1 MVTQIEHKLTT
12 INGDDFAVLC
22 RQYLNFKY
30 SFVYPTGLVVGKDK
44 SRKGTPDTFI
54 PVGDYYLFV
63 EITTK
68 TGDILTKLKSDISHC
83 FSQNDVPKEKIIKVV
98 LMFNGVHDTV
108 KHEELKTCLSAYS
121 EDCRLEVVDIRI
133 LANEI
138 SQNYPSLAR
147 KLDIPIDTAQ
157 ILEVSEF
164 VEDYEKSKF
173 ATPLSNEFFNRETEI
188 EEGLNNLKEKD
199 ILLISGYA
207 GTGKTKLSIELT
219 KLFLSENKNYDL
231 KYIRANGNLDI
242 WQDLQIFLLPEKDY
256 LLVLDDANK
265 LKDNLIQILN
275 FQRKRVNKGRIKI
288 ILTVRNYV
296 KGEVQ
301 KFLDDFVLIELKPF
315 ARDELGKIL
324 QSDEYNISD
333 YYAERIFNISKGNPR
348 LAIMAV
354 IAGQSGELEKL
365 NNPSQI
371 LETYFSS
378 VKESIDSFENRSLL
392 AVAGLLS
399 FFKTINLENETQ
411 VGEIEKYFSVS
422 KLTLEENL
430 RILYN
435 LEIADEFERIYKVA
449 DQILGEY
456 ILYLVFL
463 KEQEI
468 SFSKLIDAYIDKHG
482 RFSLGHIL
490 KEQINN
496 FSLELIGELISNDI
510 KEGWHKIKTKELAI
524 SFIDDFYYY
533 IPHESLSYFDKK
545 TKEIKGDNPNDYT
558 FKIFNER
565 HSDTIG
571 DKTIEILIRFQYLG
585 KEQFLLAL
593 KIITEYGLKSELR
606 FHKLLK
612 SFTERISMDRY
623 SYQQGYFQQI
633 CLFDFLYE
641 RIQDDRDFYSKIIL
655 FIAPT
660 FLRDNYQ
667 SNHSIGNQILIG
679 NYNVV
684 LSEEQ
689 RVFREKLWKFIFE
702 SYERAELKFHCQK
715 CFQEYSTNLEYH
727 NRSLPVIEFDKALL
741 LEFYEL
747 KLNFNDFIDNA
758 ILATY
763 VDRLNWIQVC
773 NEHKLLKNLK
783 NRAYK
788 LYQKLTDTK
797 SERKERRLGHD
808 DYEKYK
814 VNQIARYTKDFT
826 RSDYMKIVNDLNV
839 IYKNRE
845 FHNERAY
852 MLSQSVSRLLRVVGN
867 RNFDLFLELFKKIVR
882 SDYASEIHMDYFTR
896 LRLNREKIFQF
907 RALLS
912 KNIYIA
918 YLPNLQAS
926 ISSKYLIEEDFE
938 FFKKYLKNKKITY
951 FWFLEELLKRLSPFI
966 EDSYKTYGELLDILL
981 FRARQG
987 LIFVPNTFFIYICNT
1002 QPRLFYDKLSVVKD
1016 LYLILDETERH
1027 FDYSLEVLKIIL
1039 EKDPD
1044 YVISLM
1050 DLHFKDSSYLSKSS
1064 LLENDFKKLWELE
1077 NYEEVFTKIL
1087 NYSNPYHRIS
1097 DNPDNITNIFI
1108 DKRERHIN
1116 FLRGYLK
1123 KTTDKQGVYTVF
1135 NIVVS
1140 LFNEHRFEFLDL
1152 ILDKGIDFNT
1162 FQKLDFVVL
1171 SSTFSGSRVPRLKY
1185 KISEY
1190 EKYKEYLQKK
1200 NNTGALD
1207 FINELERKIYLCKTY
1222 IERERKDEFLK
1233 DWGI

>member
-449 DQILGEY
+449 DQILG
-456 ILYLVFL
+456 
-463 KEQEI
+463 
-468 SFSKLIDAYIDKHG
+468 
-482 RFSLGHIL
+482 
-490 KEQINN
+490 
-496 FSLELIGELISNDI
+496 
-510 KEGWHKIKTKELAI
+510 
-524 SFIDDFYYY
+524 
-533 IPHESLSYFDKK
+533 
-545 TKEIKGDNPNDYT
+545 
-558 FKIFNER
+558 
-565 HSDTIG
+565 
-571 DKTIEILIRFQYLG
+571 
-585 KEQFLLAL
+585 
-593 KIITEYGLKSELR
+593 
-606 FHKLLK
+606 
-612 SFTERISMDRY
+612 
-623 SYQQGYFQQI
+623 
-633 CLFDFLYE
+633 
-641 RIQDDRDFYSKIIL
+641 
-655 FIAPT
+655 
-660 FLRDNYQ
+660 
-667 SNHSIGNQILIG
+667 
-679 NYNVV
+679 
-684 LSEEQ
+684 
-689 RVFREKLWKFIFE
+689 
-702 SYERAELKFHCQK
+702 
-715 CFQEYSTNLEYH
+715 
-727 NRSLPVIEFDKALL
+727 
-741 LEFYEL
+741 
-747 KLNFNDFIDNA
+747 
-758 ILATY
+758 
-763 VDRLNWIQVC
+763 
-773 NEHKLLKNLK
+773 
-783 NRAYK
+783 
-788 LYQKLTDTK
+788 
-797 SERKERRLGHD
+797 
-808 DYEKYK
+808 
-814 VNQIARYTKDFT
+814 
-826 RSDYMKIVNDLNV
+826 
-839 IYKNRE
+839 
-845 FHNERAY
+845 
-852 MLSQSVSRLLRVVGN
+852 
-867 RNFDLFLELFKKIVR
+867 
-882 SDYASEIHMDYFTR
+882 
-896 LRLNREKIFQF
+896 
-907 RALLS
+907 
-912 KNIYIA
+912 
-918 YLPNLQAS
+918 
-926 ISSKYLIEEDFE
+926 
-938 FFKKYLKNKKITY
+938 
-951 FWFLEELLKRLSPFI
+951 
-966 EDSYKTYGELLDILL
+966 
-981 FRARQG
+981 
-987 LIFVPNTFFIYICNT
+987 
-1002 QPRLFYDKLSVVKD
+1002 
-1016 LYLILDETERH
+1016 
-1027 FDYSLEVLKIIL
+1027 
-1039 EKDPD
+1039 
-1044 YVISLM
+1044 
-1050 DLHFKDSSYLSKSS
+1050 
-1064 LLENDFKKLWELE
+1064 
-1077 NYEEVFTKIL
+1077 
-1087 NYSNPYHRIS
+1087 
-1097 DNPDNITNIFI
+1097 
-1108 DKRERHIN
+1108 
-1116 FLRGYLK
+1116 
-1123 KTTDKQGVYTVF
+1123 
-1135 NIVVS
+1135 
-1140 LFNEHRFEFLDL
+1140 
-1152 ILDKGIDFNT
+1152 
-1162 FQKLDFVVL
+1162 
-1171 SSTFSGSRVPRLKY
+1171 
-1185 KISEY
+1185 
-1190 EKYKEYLQKK
+1190 
-1200 NNTGALD
+1200 
-1207 FINELERKIYLCKTY
+1207 
-1222 IERERKDEFLK
+1222 
-1233 DWGI
+1233 